1 VLGGACGL
9 LQHSGTAVFCAL
21 KCVNLLCFQQ
31 AVCSLYMGAG
41 YSARLMTC
49 VDTHADL
56 QVSDPYWEDVSCYG
70 YQSLQPH
77 QDSVIQAAEQQLE
90 KLRSAIKARAHKHS
104 TPNTA
109 R

>member
-1 VLGGACGL
+1 
-9 LQHSGTAVFCAL
+9 
-21 KCVNLLCFQQ
+21 
-31 AVCSLYMGAG
+31 MEAG
-41 YSARLMTC
+41 YLARLLTC
-49 VDTHADL
+49 AHARADL

-77 QDSVIQAAEQQLE
+77 QDSVIRAAEQQLE
-90 KLRSAIKARAHKHS
+90 KLRTATKACVHKHS